1 MTAQAPGCAIGASFR
16 LPLPVAVR
24 RLRPALA
31 PIVLAE
37 SPSFIR
43 GTFMT
48 SKSVAR
54 RSLLAAALCS
64 ASLFTLPALAQQNV
78 LKVVPHSN
86 LAVLDPIWTT
96 AYMSRNHGYMIY
108 DTLFGTDENG
118 KVKPQMVESWT
129 ESPDK
134 RLWAFKLRKGLEFH
148 DGQPVT
154 GEDVIA
160 SLQRWGKRDA
170 MGSALMQFVTKMDS
184 PTPDTFRIFLG
195 EANGFMIEAL
205 GKPSSNVP
213 FIMPKRIAETDAFK
227 QIEEHIGSG
236 PYTFKRDEFKPGDK
250 AVYLKNTKYVP
261 RSEPPSGT
269 TGGKRVYVDRVEW
282 NLALRDAQAQV
293 SALQKG
299 EVDIIEALGFD
310 FFEAA
315 KTDPNIQ
322 LPKYS
327 NYGLQYM
334 ARFNHLHKPFDNPKV
349 RQAVIA
355 AFNQEAFL
363 RAQVGVK
370 ELYKPCGSIFIC
382 GSPYGSLAGS
392 DLQMKSNM
400 KKAQDLL
407 KASGY
412 DGTPI
417 VVMKPTDLASI
428 QKLPDVAAQLL
439 RQAGFKVDLQAMDWQ
454 TLVGRRAKKDA
465 PDKGGWHMFLT
476 AWQAFDVWSP
486 IANPTTDTR
495 GEKSTWFGWATDD
508 KMVELRDQFMRA
520 TDDAT
525 KKKLADQ
532 MHARMFE
539 IGTHVILGEYQQPMA
554 ARKNISGFFV
564 TNGNIY
570 WNLKKN

>member
-1 MTAQAPGCAIGASFR
+1 MS
-16 LPLPVAVR
+16 
-24 RLRPALA
+24 LRS
-31 PIVLAE
+31 I
-37 SPSFIR
+37 F
-43 GTFMT
+43 
-48 SKSVAR
+48 K
-54 RSLLAAALCS
+54 RSAAAFLVGAALTAVAP
-64 ASLFTLPALAQQNV
+64 ASAQQTV
-78 LKVVPHSN
+78 LRVVPHSN

-108 DTLFGTDENG
+108 DTLFGTDEKG
-118 KVKPQMVESWT
+118 VIKPQMVESWT
-129 ESPDK
+129 ESPDH
-134 RLWAFKLRKGLEFH
+134 RLWTFKLRKGLEFH
-148 DGQPVT
+148 DGKPVT
-154 GEDVIA
+154 PDDVIA

-170 MGSALMQFVTKMDS
+170 MGSALFQFVQRMDS
-184 PTPDTFRIFLG
+184 PAPDTFRIFLG
-195 EANGFMIEAL
+195 EACGFMLEAL

-213 FIMPKRIAETDAFK
+213 FIMPKRVADTDPFK
-227 QIEEHIGSG
+227 QIEEYVGSG
-236 PYTFKRDEFKPGDK
+236 PYIFKADEFKPGDK

-261 RSEPPSGT
+261 RSEAPSGT

-282 NLALRDAQAQV
+282 NLALRDTQAQV

-299 EVDIIEALGFD
+299 EIDIIESLGFD
-310 FFEAA
+310 HFETV
-315 KTDPNIQ
+315 KKDDTLQ
-322 LPKYS
+322 MPKYAT
-327 NYGLQYM
+327 YGLQYM
-334 ARFNHLHKPFDNPKV
+334 ARFNHLNKPFDNPKV
-349 RQAVIA
+349 REAAVA
-355 AFNQEAFL
+355 AFSQEAFL

-370 ELYKPCGSIFIC
+370 ELYKPCGSMFIC
-382 GSPYGSLAGS
+382 GTPYGSTAGS
-392 DLQMKSNM
+392 DIQMKSNM

-417 VVMKPTDLASI
+417 VLMKPTDLASI
-428 QKLPDVAAQLL
+428 QKLPDVGAQLL

-454 TLVGRRAKKDA
+454 TLVGRRAKKD
-465 PDKGGWHMFLT
+465 PIDKGGWHMFMT

-508 KMVELRDQFMRA
+508 KMVTLRNQFMRA
-520 TDDAT
+520 TDEAE

-532 MHARMFE
+532 MHARMYE
-539 IGTHVILGEYQQPMA
+539 IGTHVILGEFNQPMA

>member
-1 MTAQAPGCAIGASFR
+1 MK
-16 LPLPVAVR
+16 LL
-24 RLRPALA
+24 
-31 PIVLAE
+31 
-37 SPSFIR
+37 
-43 GTFMT
+43 
-48 SKSVAR
+48 R
-54 RSLLAAALCS
+54 RSLVSLALAAGFCATS
-64 ASLFTLPALAQQNV
+64 GVALAQNTV
-78 LKVVPHSN
+78 LRIVPHSN
-86 LAVLDPIWTT
+86 LAILDPIWTT

-108 DTLFGTDENG
+108 DTLFATDE
-118 KVKPQMVESWT
+118 KAQIKPQMVESWT

-134 RLWAFKLRKGLEFH
+134 RLWTFKLRKGLEFH
-148 DGQPVT
+148 DGKPVT
-154 GEDVIA
+154 SEDVVA

-170 MGSALMQFVTKMDS
+170 MGSALFQFVLRMDTPS
-184 PTPDTFRIFLG
+184 PDTFRIFLN
-195 EANGFMIEAL
+195 EANGFMLEAL

-213 FIMPKRIAETDAFK
+213 FIMPKRIADTDAFK

-236 PYTFKRDEFKPGDK
+236 PYIFKRDEFKPGDK
-250 AVYLKNTKYVP
+250 AVYLKNPKYVP

-269 TGGKRVYVDRVEW
+269 AGGKHVYVDRVEW
-282 NLALRDAQAQV
+282 NLALRDAQAQIN
-293 SALQKG
+293 ALQKG
-299 EVDIIEALGFD
+299 EIDILEQLPFD
-310 FFEAA
+310 HYEAA
-315 KTDPNIQ
+315 KKDPNIQ
-322 LPKYS
+322 LPKYA
-327 NYGLQYM
+327 NLGLSYM
-334 ARFNHLHKPFDNPKV
+334 ARFNHLAKPFDNVKV

-355 AFNQEAFL
+355 AFSQEPFL

-370 ELYKPCGSIFIC
+370 DLYKSCYSLFIC
-382 GSPYGSLAGS
+382 GSPFGSLAGS
-392 DLQMKSNM
+392 ELQSKSNM

-417 VVMKPTDLASI
+417 VVLKPTDLASI

-476 AWQAFDVWSP
+476 AWGAFDVWNP
-486 IANPTTDTR
+486 ISNPAMDTR
-495 GEKSTWFGWATDD
+495 GEKSTWFGWATDE
-508 KMVELRDQFMRA
+508 KMVELRNQFMRA
-520 TDDAT
+520 TDESV

-532 MHARMFE
+532 IHARAFDQALYV
-539 IGTHVILGEYQQPMA
+539 GLGEFDQPMA